1 MFPDTNTQTTAPQ
14 EMIPYEQL
22 VTEFVSEVKSQFS
35 TLTGEIAQ
43 RNGQIQENDAYIY
56 GDLIERRL
64 NIPVG
69 HDFTPVNWLRR
80 AVEIH
85 RTQFMGQG
93 FTAVSTYIP
102 DDLQSVEDDPQAQ
115 AQMKIENDKKK
126 AYAEA
131 RRKILHGIFND
142 NGGDAFWGQAAEN
155 ASAIGDTVIK
165 AWYDETKQKY
175 ILQQVE
181 AVEHVYALWSRDDY
195 RHHDAVAYVQQISKQ
210 NAISEFGVP
219 EDVATS
225 PLGFPLAVLSSANI
239 QQYISTQPMVTVM
252 EVTGKLQGWCSQNG
266 RVRRCKVG
274 QETKLNVTIVG
285 NQIYKLIDDPKKIP
299 HYYIFPNKRERR
311 RPWGR
316 PDITKAAININ
327 VTYIEAL
334 SDWRTVSSKVN
345 FPKWKAFGFA
355 PGVQFPKPKPRTVE
369 MLPLV
374 QGQDLQPLEQPNS
387 AGLGEQDF
395 LRQMSELQNQFIR
408 ETGIS
413 RNLFDMPDAPSN
425 SNQAM
430 LTAMKTTS
438 DLTEAKRQL
447 WTPIIEDLCKDAL
460 ETLAYYDSDIK
471 EVVTG
476 DTDWVISVAWPPMM
490 NKDDPAYHAMQI
502 NMFHAG
508 LLSIETFLENMGYDK
523 QELDRIRAEMGDK
536 VTAAI
541 HGNLLSEIASLMLIN
556 PQSMAPKVNV
566 NLRGDLSPEDV
577 GNIAYERGL
586 DSGPF
591 PATIGPQGNSG
602 LSATDNQMNKGL
614 ISGGAQTAGV
624 ATQQGIGGG
633 QPDNTAGNAAATQA
647 SQQSGAAAQLTTP
660 GQNQPGQQPMSQPG
674 SGAPAVTAQGA
685 INQRKQRKGK

>member
-1 MFPDTNTQTTAPQ
+1 MFPDSNTQTTQ
-14 EMIPYEQL
+14 PYDQL

-35 TLTGEIAQ
+35 SLTGEIAM
-43 RNGQIQENDAYIY
+43 RNGQIEENDAYIY

-64 NIPVG
+64 NIPTG

-93 FTAVSTYIP
+93 FTPTSNYTP
-102 DDLQSVEDDPQAQ
+102 GDLQTVEDDDQAKQ
-115 AQMKIENDKKK
+115 QMEIENDKKK

-131 RRKILHGIFND
+131 RRKILTGIFTD
-142 NGGDAFWGQAAEN
+142 NGGEAFWGQAAEN

-165 AWYDETKQKY
+165 GWYDEGKGKY

-181 AVEHVYALWSRDDY
+181 AVEHIYALWSRDDY
-195 RHHDAVAYVQQISKQ
+195 RNHDAIAYVQQLSKQ
-210 NAISEFGVP
+210 NAIKNYGVS
-219 EDVATS
+219 EDVSTS
-225 PLGFPLAVLSSANI
+225 PLGFPLAVLSTANI
-239 QQYISTQPMVTVM
+239 QQYISTQPMVTLM
-252 EVTGKLQGWCSQNG
+252 EVTGFLEGWKSVNG
-266 RVRRCKVG
+266 HISRCPVG
-274 QETKLNVTIVG
+274 QETEMNVTIVG
-285 NQIYKLIDDPKKIP
+285 EQIYKLIDDPKKVP
-299 HYYIFPNKRERR
+299 HYYILPNKRERR

-316 PDITKAAININ
+316 SDITKAAININ

-374 QGQDLQPLEQPNS
+374 QGQDLQPLEMPNS
-387 AGLGEQDF
+387 AALGEQDF
-395 LRQMSELQNQFIR
+395 LHQMNELQNQFIR

-425 SNQAM
+425 SNQVE

-447 WTPIIEDLCKDAL
+447 WTPVLEQLCEDAL
-460 ETLAYYDSDIK
+460 HVLALYDDDIK

-476 DTDWVISVAWPPMM
+476 DPDWSIKIAWPPMM
-490 NKDDPAYHAMQI
+490 NKDDPTYQAMQI
-502 NMFHAG
+502 NKFHAG
-508 LLSIETFLENMGYDK
+508 LVSIETFLENTGSDK
-523 QELDRIRAEMGDK
+523 QELDRIRQEMDEK

-541 HGNLLSEIASLMLIN
+541 HGGLLGEIASLMLVN
-556 PQSMAPKVNV
+556 PATNAPKVNV
-566 NLRGDLSPEDV
+566 NLRGDLTPENV
-577 GNIAYERGL
+577 GNIAYQRNL

-602 LSATDNQMNKGL
+602 LSATDNEMNKGL
-614 ISGGAQTAGV
+614 VDGGMQNSGV
-624 ATQQGIGGG
+624 ATQQTTGGG
-633 QPDNTAGNAAATQA
+633 PPNLQSGNAAVTQA
-647 SQQSGAAAQLTTP
+647 SQQAQITTP
-660 GQNQPGQQPMSQPG
+660 GQNTPGSQPVSQPG
-674 SGAPAVTAQGA
+674 SGAPATTAQGA
-685 INQRKQRKGK
+685 LNQKKQRKGK